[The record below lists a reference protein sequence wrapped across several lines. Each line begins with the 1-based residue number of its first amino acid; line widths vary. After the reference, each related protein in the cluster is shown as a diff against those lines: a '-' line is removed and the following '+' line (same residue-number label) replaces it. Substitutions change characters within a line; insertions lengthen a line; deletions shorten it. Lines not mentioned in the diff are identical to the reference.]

1 MSWSITTNATT
12 GNVTGSSV
20 ERVKANETVT
30 ISAGDNIAITQNG
43 HTISVALMRDINL
56 NSVTANVI
64 NTKDLTATGN
74 VTLGG
79 GAGTS
84 VKIAENTT
92 VDMGGNRIQNV
103 ANATIDSDAVNYA
116 QWKELSERIN
126 NMSGGSPEAVK
137 GLSNRMDQ
145 LDKRLA
151 KSDRNSRAGIAGANA
166 AASLPQS
173 SLPGKSMVAAAGG
186 TFKGQN
192 AFAVGYSRTSD
203 NGKMVIKLQ
212 GNANTQGDFGGGVG
226 IGYQW

>member
-79 GAGTS
+79 GVNTT

-92 VDMGGNRIQNV
+92 VDMGRNRITNIG
-103 ANATIDSDAVNYA
+103 NATAAHDAVTLEQMNA
-116 QWKELSERIN
+116 ALRN
-126 NMSGGSPEAVK
+126 AGSAP
-137 GLSNRMDQ
+137 GLVNRVDQ
-145 LDKRLA
+145 LARDLHKVDKNA
-151 KSDRNSRAGIAGANA
+151 RAGIAGAVA
-166 AASLPQS
+166 TAGIPQVY
-173 SLPGKSMVAAAGG
+173 LPGKSGFGVGVG
-186 TFKGQN
+186 NRDGQT
-192 AFAVGYSRTSD
+192 ALAVGYSKVCD
-203 NGKMVIKLQ
+203 NAKHVIKLST
-212 GNANTQGDFGGGVG
+212 GVDTQSKATFGADYM
-226 IGYQW
+226 YQW

>member
-92 VDMGGNRIQNV
+92 VDMGKNRITNIG
-103 ANATIDSDAVNYA
+103 NATAAHDAVTLEQMNA
-116 QWKELSERIN
+116 ALRN
-126 NMSGGSPEAVK
+126 AGSAP
-137 GLSNRMDQ
+137 GLVNRVDQ
-145 LDKRLA
+145 LARDLHKVDKNA
-151 KSDRNSRAGIAGANA
+151 RAGIAGAVA
-166 AASLPQS
+166 TAGIPQVY
-173 SLPGKSMVAAAGG
+173 LPGKSMFAAAGG
-186 TFKGQN
+186 TYRGSN
-192 AFAVGYSRTSD
+192 AIAVGYSRSSD
-203 NGKMVIKLQ
+203 NGRVVLKIT
-212 GNANTQGDFGGGVG
+212 GSSNTQGDYTGSVG
-226 IGYQW
+226 LGYQW

>member
-79 GAGTS
+79 GVNTT

-92 VDMGGNRIQNV
+92 VDMGKNRITNIG
-103 ANATIDSDAVNYA
+103 NATAAHDAVTLEQMNA
-116 QWKELSERIN
+116 ALRN
-126 NMSGGSPEAVK
+126 AGSAP
-137 GLSNRMDQ
+137 GLVNRVDQ
-145 LDKRLA
+145 LDKRLNRVNKEA
-151 KSDRNSRAGIAGANA
+151 RSGIAGAAAIAGLPEIHFAGGSMASA
-166 AASLPQS
+166 AASTYRS
-173 SLPGKSMVAAAGG
+173 ESAI
-186 TFKGQN
+186 
-192 AFAVGYSRTSD
+192 AVGYSRLSD
-203 NGKMVIKLQ
+203 NNKVKFKLS
-212 GNANTQGDFGGGVG
+212 GSVNTQGDVVGTVGVG
-226 IGYQW
+226 YAW

>member
-92 VDMGGNRIQNV
+92 VDMGKNRITNIG
-103 ANATIDSDAVNYA
+103 NATAAHDAVTLEQMNA
-116 QWKELSERIN
+116 ALRN
-126 NMSGGSPEAVK
+126 AGSAP
-137 GLSNRMDQ
+137 GLVNRVDQ
-145 LDKRLA
+145 LSRDLHKVDKNA
-151 KSDRNSRAGIAGANA
+151 RAGIAGAM
-166 AASLPQS
+166 AASGLYQATM
-173 SLPGKSMVAAAGG
+173 PGKSMLSAGAG
-186 TFKGQN
+186 TYRGQN
-192 AFAVGYSRTSD
+192 AVAVGYSRLSD
-203 NGKMVIKLQ
+203 NGKLGIKFSV
-212 GNANTQGDFGGGVG
+212 NTNTQGDTGASASV
-226 IGYQW
+226 GYQW